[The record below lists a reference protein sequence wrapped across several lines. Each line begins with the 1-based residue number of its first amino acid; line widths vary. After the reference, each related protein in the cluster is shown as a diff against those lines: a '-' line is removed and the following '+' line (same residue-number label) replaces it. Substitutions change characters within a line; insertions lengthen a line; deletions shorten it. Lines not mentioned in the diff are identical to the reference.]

1 MHDKLVLALPA
12 DARPGVVWYAPLLNF
27 SGYADEARAFAL
39 GLRDR
44 GVELRAE
51 AIGDP
56 SPAFLAGLD
65 PAMRA
70 ALDDATRTP
79 RPKHAVHVLH
89 MPGQTLTRLSGASY
103 HVARSM
109 FETDGLPADWV
120 PRLNAM
126 DEVWVPTAFNVETFR
141 AAGVDVPIHVV
152 PGGVHPDAFIGAEP
166 LPIDGLRSTVFLS
179 VFEWSFRK
187 GWDVLLRAWAKA
199 FSAHD
204 DVTLLLRTY
213 PMRRPG
219 SHMTPADIERQINT
233 FLGNLGTSR
242 KRVAPIVVLHEP
254 VPDAEMPRLYA
265 TATAYVSP
273 TRGEGWGRPMLEAMA
288 TGLPVIAT
296 RWSGNLAFMHEGN
309 SLLLDVETLEKIDQ
323 REELEFY
330 RGQHWARPS
339 ARHLTQLLTSVAA
352 DPDAARALGKRAQA
366 DVAANWTWS
375 AAVDA
380 ASERLNAITAGLRR
394 ATPKPDAVPVRWVG
408 EQYSLHSLAQ
418 VNRELCQRLVAN
430 EGIELELASRERDA
444 ERAITGDDVA
454 ALEARTGDVLE
465 RTPRVEVRHQWPPD
479 WRAPRQGAWVVMQP
493 WEFGGLPDEWLAP
506 LRDEVDEVWC
516 YTDFVRDCYLASGV
530 PAERVRVIPLGV
542 DTTRFTPDG
551 DTYALQTSKRTR
563 LLFVGGTIERKGI
576 DVLLDAYLGTFTADD
591 DVCLVIK
598 STGASTVYGHNAI
611 DERIRALAADP
622 SVAEIELIDY
632 DLTPYELAALYRS
645 CDALVHA
652 YRGEGFG
659 LPIAEAM
666 ASGLPVVVTNAGA
679 ALDFCDET
687 SAFLIPSNT
696 VPVPEGGL
704 VPNTTGYWWAEPD
717 PVALRSILR
726 RVVTDPAGRRA
737 VAEAGRARVLAELNW
752 DTAAATI
759 AERLTTLA
767 ATVPLRFCASNP
779 TPDVQFDA
787 QKRVVRKVVDG
798 KVDGL
803 VSACMI
809 VRDEAENLPTCLAAL
824 DGLVDEIVVYDTGSE
839 DDTIAIARAAGA
851 TVIEGTWDDDFARAR
866 NAALEGCTGAWVL
879 WVDADEILSGDR
891 KAFRDVLAK
900 NPPVDTIQV
909 VIDNLDGPGA
919 AIGHSHQASR
929 VFRRNAAHW
938 AGRLHETVVAR
949 AGNAALRDGFTTHI
963 RLLHTGYQDAAIAAK
978 GKKARNIRLAEAEL
992 ADCSEERRGLVLIH
1006 LGRSLSSAGRLD
1018 DALSRYRQALDETD
1032 DASERR
1038 LALRHGAEALLDQRQ
1053 PESALFWIDRLR
1065 EASDRSDM
1073 ADYLAGIA
1081 YSALGEPDK
1090 ALALLTPLVRV
1101 LDDDGFALP
1110 DHVLRL
1116 RRAQV
1121 LADAQRWGDAADQ
1134 LLAIAS
1140 SELSPPWGTLAEL
1153 NWRAG
1158 RAGDVVAGT
1167 IPASQI
1173 TIAVGQL
1180 LGAPPEAADAVI
1192 DALLCRWPDDAAVL
1206 AAAAV
1211 VAPRLTLARALEWS
1225 ARLRA
1230 AGLADRCPLVAIAED
1245 DDRDIADRVQATCLL
1260 FGGFS
1265 DERTGDALHQ
1275 VAPVVPVDE
1284 LLTTLVQMGEL
1295 APQLLPAFVMAAA
1308 TDTERTVALAGCLD
1322 ELGASEAAEELLA
1335 MAAAK

>member
-56 SPAFLAGLD
+56 SPVFLAGLD

-79 RPKHAVHVLH
+79 RPKHAIHVLH

-126 DEVWVPTAFNVETFR
+126 DEVWVPTQFNVDTFR

-152 PGGVHPDAFIGAEP
+152 PGGVHPDAFVGAEP
-166 LPIDGLRSTVFLS
+166 LPIEGLRATVFLS

-213 PMRRPG
+213 PMKRPG
-219 SHMTPADIERQINT
+219 SHTTPADIERQINS

-265 TATAYVSP
+265 TASAYVSP

-296 RWSGNLAFMHEGN
+296 RWSGNLAFMTDDN
-309 SLLLDVETLEKIDQ
+309 SLLLDVEGLEKIDQ

-339 ARHLTQLLTSVAA
+339 ARHLTQLLTGVAA
-352 DPDAARALGKRAQA
+352 APDAARAIGLRAQA
-366 DVAANWTWS
+366 EVSANWTWS
-375 AAVDA
+375 AAVDTA
-380 ASERLNAITAGLRR
+380 NERLEAITAGLRR
-394 ATPKPDAVPVRWVG
+394 ATPKPDAVPIRWVG

-418 VNRELCQRLVAN
+418 VNRELCQRLVTDEAL
-430 EGIELELASRERDA
+430 EFELATSERDA
-444 ERAITGDDVA
+444 DRAFSGEAVA
-454 ALEARTGDVLE
+454 ALESRTGDVLS

-506 LRDEVDEVWC
+506 VRNEVDEVWC
-516 YTDFVRDCYLASGV
+516 YTHFVRDCYLASGV

-542 DTTRFTPDG
+542 DTAHFTPDG

-591 DVCLVIK
+591 NVCLVIK
-598 STGASTVYGHNAI
+598 SSGASTVYGHNAI
-611 DERIRALAADP
+611 DDRIRALVADP

-632 DLTPYELAALYRS
+632 DLTPYEMAALYRS
-645 CDALVHA
+645 CDALVHP

-679 ALDFCDET
+679 ALDFCDDT
-687 SAFLIPSNT
+687 SAFLIPANS
-696 VPVPEGGL
+696 VPVPAGGL
-704 VPNTTGYWWAEPD
+704 APNTTGYWWAEPD

-737 VAEAGRARVLAELNW
+737 IAARGLERVRAELSW

-759 AERLTTLA
+759 AERLRVLSEA
-767 ATVPLRFCASNP
+767 VPVRFCEAPGP
-779 TPDVQFDA
+779 TMATALHRTGFVL
-787 QKRVVRKVVDG
+787 DG
-798 KVDGL
+798 KADGL

-866 NAALEGCTGAWVL
+866 NAALDACTGEWIL
-879 WVDADEILSGDR
+879 WVDADEVLNGDR
-891 KAFRDVLAK
+891 KAFRDVLTK
-900 NPPVDTIQV
+900 NPSVDTIQI

-929 VFRRNAAHW
+929 VFRRQTAHW

-949 AGNAALRDGFTTHI
+949 PGQPALRDGFTTHI
-963 RLLHTGYQDAAIAAK
+963 RFLHTGYQDAAVEAK
-978 GKKARNIRLAEAEL
+978 GKKQRNIRLAEAEL
-992 ADCSEERRGLVLIH
+992 AECADGRRGIVLIN

-1018 DALSRYRQALDETD
+1018 DALSRYRQALDETQD
-1032 DASERR
+1032 PSERR
-1038 LALRHGAEALLDQRQ
+1038 LAYRHGAEALLDQHQ
-1053 PESALFWIDRLR
+1053 PKSALYWIDGLR
-1065 EASDRSDM
+1065 DASERSDM

-1081 YSALGEPDK
+1081 HSALGDPDT

-1116 RRAQV
+1116 RRAQI
-1121 LADAQRWGDAADQ
+1121 LTEAQRWGDAADQ

-1140 SELSPPWGTLAEL
+1140 AELSPPWGSLAEL

-1173 TIAVGQL
+1173 TVAVGQL
-1180 LGAPPEAADAVI
+1180 LAAPPEAADGVI
-1192 DALLCRWPDDAAVL
+1192 DALLRRWPDDAAVL
-1206 AAAAV
+1206 AAAAM
-1211 VAPRLTLARALEWS
+1211 VAPQLSLARALEWS

-1230 AGLADRCPLVAIAED
+1230 AGLAERCPLIAIAED
-1245 DDRDIADRVQATCLL
+1245 DERAVADRVQATCLL
-1260 FGGFS
+1260 FGGFN
-1265 DERTGDALHQ
+1265 DERAGDALHT
-1275 VAPVVPVDE
+1275 VAPVVPEGE

-1308 TDTERTVALAGCLD
+1308 TNTERTVAIARCLD

-1335 MAAAK
+1335 MTATK